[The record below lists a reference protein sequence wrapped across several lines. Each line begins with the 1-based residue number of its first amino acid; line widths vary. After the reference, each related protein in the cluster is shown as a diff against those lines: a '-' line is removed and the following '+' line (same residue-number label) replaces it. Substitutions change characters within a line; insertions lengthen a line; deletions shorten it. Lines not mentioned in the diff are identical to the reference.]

1 MLIIAKIC
9 VYLREN
15 TREILAKTTNTREI
29 LAENSRKKRGIL
41 TENGC
46 KTREI
51 LAKNLNIMN
60 ISPAI
65 KKTEVTK
72 NGKVNIKIRISH
84 KGASRFIATEFYVD
98 PSHFKESGTVSSIH
112 PNSSFINLELKQI
125 LLAYERKLISVDTQ
139 NYSIGRIVELLTEK
153 AAINDFFSF
162 YEKFIAEKKLV
173 NIRTS
178 EIHQATLNKIKKF
191 DQRLPLMFEDI
202 NAGWLKKFENF
213 MTVEGAKVNAAAIH
227 FRNIR
232 TVFNSAI
239 DNEIINLNI
248 YPFRRFK
255 IKSAET
261 EKRSITI
268 DQLKAI
274 RDFETNWEITALA
287 RDFFML
293 SFYLIGTNN
302 ADLYNLKTMNAGR
315 ITYSRAKTHRK
326 YSIKVEP
333 EAELLIKKL
342 QGENK
347 LIMVSEHY
355 DTVHKMT
362 HQLNKALKRIM
373 PDLTMYHARHTW
385 ATIAK
390 NKCRASEE
398 DIAAALGHS
407 RKTVTQIYI
416 NRDPS
421 IVDRLNREVIDCL
434 K

>member
-1 MLIIAKIC
+1 MI
-9 VYLREN
+9 
-15 TREILAKTTNTREI
+15 
-29 LAENSRKKRGIL
+29 
-41 TENGC
+41 
-46 KTREI
+46 
-51 LAKNLNIMN
+51 

-65 KKTEVTK
+65 KNPVVNKS
-72 NGKVNIKIRISH
+72 GKANIKIRISH
-84 KGASRFIATEFYVD
+84 AGVSRFIATDFYVE
-98 PSHFKESGTVSSIH
+98 PSLFKVNGTVSSDH
-112 PNSSFINLELKQI
+112 PNSAFINVELKQI
-125 LLAYERKLISVDTQ
+125 VLNYEKKLLNVDYQ
-139 NYSIGRIVELLTEK
+139 NFHVNRIVEILTEK
-153 AAINDFFSF
+153 AAINDFSAYF
-162 YEKFIAEKKLV
+162 EKFIAEKKQI

-191 DQRLPLMFEDI
+191 DPRWPLMFEDI
-202 NAGWLKKFENF
+202 NAGWLRKFENS
-213 MTVEGAKVNAAAIH
+213 MTKEGAKVNAAAIH

-239 DNEIINLNI
+239 DDEAISLNI

-261 EKRSITI
+261 EKRSITV

-274 RDFETNWEITALA
+274 RDFKTSWEITALA

-302 ADLYNLKTMNAGR
+302 GDLYNLKTVTGGR
-315 ITYSRAKTHRK
+315 VTFSRAKTHRK

-333 EAELLIKKL
+333 EAEILI
-342 QGENK
+342 NK
-347 LIMVSEHY
+347 LKGKTNLLMVSEHY
-355 DTVHKMT
+355 ETVRKMT
-362 HQLNKALKRIM
+362 HQINKALKRIM

-390 NKCRASEE
+390 NNVRASDE

-407 RKTVTQIYI
+407 RKTVTEIYI
-416 NRDPS
+416 NRDPA

-434 K
+434 KADLKLGEKTIPT

>member
-1 MLIIAKIC
+1 M
-9 VYLREN
+9 
-15 TREILAKTTNTREI
+15 
-29 LAENSRKKRGIL
+29 
-41 TENGC
+41 
-46 KTREI
+46 
-51 LAKNLNIMN
+51 
-60 ISPAI
+60 
-65 KKTEVTK
+65 
-72 NGKVNIKIRISH
+72 
-84 KGASRFIATEFYVD
+84 
-98 PSHFKESGTVSSIH
+98 
-112 PNSSFINLELKQI
+112 
-125 LLAYERKLISVDTQ
+125 
-139 NYSIGRIVELLTEK
+139 
-153 AAINDFFSF
+153 
-162 YEKFIAEKKLV
+162 
-173 NIRTS
+173 
-178 EIHQATLNKIKKF
+178 
-191 DQRLPLMFEDI
+191 
-202 NAGWLKKFENF
+202 
-213 MTVEGAKVNAAAIH
+213 
-227 FRNIR
+227 
-232 TVFNSAI
+232 
-239 DNEIINLNI
+239 NI

-421 IVDRLNREVIDCL
+421 IVDRLNRGVIDCL